1 MDTSLAWTSIQ
12 EEKVMK
18 LKRDW
23 VLLWS
28 KNLPTI
34 FREVSFFDIF
44 FTSKALICDLE
55 EVKIY
60 GIATSRTNRRHFPED
75 LKKNQVQYK
84 VIL

>member
-23 VLLWS
+23 VLMWS

-34 FREVSFFDIF
+34 YREDGTMSFLTISSPQRPFFVS
-44 FTSKALICDLE
+44 
-55 EVKIY
+55 
-60 GIATSRTNRRHFPED
+60 
-75 LKKNQVQYK
+75 
-84 VIL
+84 